1 MNTEAVALIQSSWA
15 KVIPI
20 QVQAAE
26 LFYGR
31 LFELDPSLKALFR
44 IDLVEQGDKLTSMIT
59 VVVNGLSRL
68 ETLVPAVQALGK
80 RHLTYGVKDAH
91 YETVGDALLWTLER
105 GLGDGFTPDVKTA
118 WASAYGLLAS
128 TMKTAAA
135 VS

>member
-1 MNTEAVALIQSSWA
+1 MNSEAVTLIQSSWA

-20 QVQAAE
+20 QAQAAE

-68 ETLVPAVQALGK
+68 EMLVPAVQALGK
-80 RHLTYGVKDAH
+80 RHQTYGVKDAH
-91 YETVGDALLWTLER
+91 YDTVGEALLWTLER

-118 WASAYGLLAS
+118 WASAYGLLAT

>member
-20 QVQAAE
+20 QAQAAE

>member
-1 MNTEAVALIQSSWA
+1 MNSEAVALIQSSWA

-20 QVQAAE
+20 QAQAAE

-91 YETVGDALLWTLER
+91 YDTVGDALLWTLER